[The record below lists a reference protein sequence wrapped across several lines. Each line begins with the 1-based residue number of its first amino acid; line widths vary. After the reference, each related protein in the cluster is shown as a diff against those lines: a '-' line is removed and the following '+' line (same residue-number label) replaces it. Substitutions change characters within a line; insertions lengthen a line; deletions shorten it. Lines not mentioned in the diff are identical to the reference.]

1 MMFACERPLFSD
13 EESALVARARK
24 RDANAFT
31 DLVHRNHRKIYR
43 LAKRIT
49 QDDHDAEDVLQ
60 ETFLKAY
67 EHLASFQ
74 GHSKFSTWISRIA
87 MNEALMKLRKRRSYP
102 TVSLDEPID
111 TVEGTGT
118 REVAVWDGNPEQQ
131 YSRSEMQRILEEA
144 LESLRP
150 SCRIVFVLCDVEEFS
165 AEETAKT
172 LGISIPA
179 TKSRLFRARMALREK
194 LTRRFKTG
202 HADSIAARAASHD
215 TNCHAFRFR
224 QYAASRL
231 PAA

>member
-1 MMFACERPLFSD
+1 MMFTCARPFFSD
-13 EESALVARARK
+13 EESELVARARK
-24 RDANAFT
+24 RDADAFT
-31 DLVHRNHRKIYR
+31 GLVNRHYRKISR

-49 QDDHDAEDVLQ
+49 QDDLDAEDVLQ

-67 EHLASFQ
+67 EHMATFQ

-111 TVEGTGT
+111 TVESIGR

-131 YSRSEMQRILEEA
+131 YSRSEIQRILEEA

-150 SCRIVFVLCDVEEFS
+150 SCRIVFVLCDVEELS
-165 AEETAKT
+165 LEETAQT
-172 LGISIPA
+172 VGISISA

-194 LTRRFKTG
+194 LTHRFKIRSMKVSVPG
-202 HADSIAARAASHD
+202 QLEQ
-215 TNCHAFRFR
+215 TNRP
-224 QYAASRL
+224 L
-231 PAA
+231 

>member
-1 MMFACERPLFSD
+1 MMFTCERPLFSD
-13 EESALVARARK
+13 EERALVARARK

-31 DLVHRNHRKIYR
+31 DLVNRHYRRIYR

-87 MNEALMKLRKRRSYP
+87 MNEALMKLRKRRSHP

-111 TVEGTGT
+111 TVEDIGK

-150 SCRIVFVLCDVEEFS
+150 GCRTVFVLCDVEEFS
-165 AEETAKT
+165 VEETAQT

-202 HADSIAARAASHD
+202 HAGPIAARAASHD
-215 TNCHAFRFR
+215 TNCHEFRFR
-224 QYAASRL
+224 EDAGSRL